1 MVPFND
7 IVWNRLYAYLKELYS
22 GLAESGSNKVLD
34 TAV

>member
-7 IVWNRLYAYLKELYS
+7 TIWNRTYAYLKELYV
-22 GLAESGSNKVLD
+22 GLFLNNSVKVYE